1 VSTLLKEIPAQYLSK
16 LIKQIC
22 LDAGFAK
29 VGISRANELIKE
41 KEFLYKWL
49 NEKRNADMGWLN
61 KNIEKRCNPKLIQ
74 GSTISVISLAY
85 LYDTPNSQTKDGNI
99 PKISRYAWGK
109 RDYHKVIKKKL
120 ESVCKEIKRITP
132 EIETRLYVDD
142 GPVMEKVWAVK
153 SGIGWM
159 GKHTNVINPD
169 IGSFF
174 FLSEILINCDL
185 EYDKPF
191 GDLCESCNICVK
203 ACPTGAIY
211 DDYKL
216 DSNLCISYQTIENR
230 GEIPESLNL
239 NGWVFGCDI
248 CQDMCPFNQEKIFT
262 KDKNFLPVHN
272 IVNKTIDELLEIS
285 EEDYNNIF
293 SSTSIKRAKYK
304 GWLRNL
310 SKAKQEINYMD

>member
-1 VSTLLKEIPAQYLSK
+1 VSKFLKDIPAQHLNK

-22 LDAGFAK
+22 LNAGFTK
-29 VGISRANELIKE
+29 VGISRANELTEE

-49 NEKRNADMGWLN
+49 NEKRNADMEWLS
-61 KNIEKRCNPKLIQ
+61 KNVEKRCNLKLIQ
-74 GSTISVISLAY
+74 ESIISVISLAY
-85 LYDTPNSQTKDGNI
+85 LYDTPNSHTEDKSI

-120 ESVCKEIKRITP
+120 KSVCKEIKKISP
-132 EIETRLYVDD
+132 EIETRFYIDD

-159 GKHTNVINPD
+159 GKHTNIINPD

-174 FLSEILINCDL
+174 FLSEILINCKL
-185 EYDKPF
+185 EYDKPME
-191 GDLCESCNICVK
+191 DLCESCNICVN

-211 DDYKL
+211 NDYKL

-239 NGWVFGCDI
+239 YSWIFGCDI
-248 CQDMCPFNQEKIFT
+248 CQDVCPFNQGRIFT
-262 KDKNFLPVHN
+262 NDKNFFPLHN
-272 IVNKTIDELLEIS
+272 VVNKTFDELLEIS
-285 EEDYNNIF
+285 EEEFNKIF
-293 SSTSIKRAKYK
+293 EGSSIKRTKYK

-310 SKAKQEINYMD
+310 KKAKQEIN